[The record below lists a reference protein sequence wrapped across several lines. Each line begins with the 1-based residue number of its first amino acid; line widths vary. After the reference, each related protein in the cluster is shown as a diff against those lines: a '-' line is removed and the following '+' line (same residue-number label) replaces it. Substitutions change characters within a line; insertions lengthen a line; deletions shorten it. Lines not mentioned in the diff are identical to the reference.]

1 MMPAMSEVEHAFSS
15 GTGSTSRASPL
26 QSQLFLCQH
35 ARERLGRGPRS
46 TQFGKHWTTLPSMLS
61 SGATPFR
68 VSVKPAPS
76 GSRLAGHRYRKDSLL
91 DNDGR
96 AKESRNL
103 LRKRRKKK
111 AESEIDSKDAGEA
124 DGETKFKDD
133 VDDLSPE
140 VKQVNSQSDSE
151 SSHSSHSSHSGGGRG
166 SDSNHTQKHKRISG
180 SAAGQ
185 SATKS
190 AKASN
195 ELLALVETDYLDRNH
210 RPRRP
215 DHYIEIADW
224 RGIRVEYGSDGSAD
238 DDSDGAGSSTGK
250 RSVDLIRVGSYVR
263 LAPGVD
269 TFGCLN
275 FGDRGIVTRMVSS
288 RNASVPHR
296 PRDAQ
301 AYEVLGPRNP
311 GMFWFERGEIEKC
324 PQKLFS
330 PREWSRRKRCNTKKA
345 RIARAAKARKEW
357 LLEERRRQYRRS
369 RKGSRPKSL
378 SNAPLNTD
386 EAWRERGA
394 EKLSKWRKQAEEEKA
409 ALVAVVKHSDKGPW
423 VSHVHTERM
432 IDMYEQT
439 LRDRRKPLR
448 QRAGI
453 AVDPTQAGSR
463 IDYTEAS
470 LRDGLH
476 GLQSPSPVKSH
487 RSRADEIVSH
497 SPRRTQQLQ
506 VSKDRQRPSRRPKT
520 AALLAGGYTSGILDQ
535 YNRERRFIASSKGLP
550 SDAGYKGTV
559 PALEQTRRSI
569 GKPRNRR
576 VHYAEDVL
584 NDDDVMPPEQR
595 LVVKTMAQGRIID
608 RRYGN
613 I

>member
-1 MMPAMSEVEHAFSS
+1 MPVGGLFTDDARNVGGRTRILKRYWQHEQSVAAAKPTVFVPTRQRKARQRAKKHTIRQALDDPPEHVIKRSNPVQSQRQA
-15 GTGSTSRASPL
+15 STLGEQTRGSPL
-26 QSQLFLCQH
+26 PQRQSPRQRRQSQ
-35 ARERLGRGPRS
+35 GKPKS
-46 TQFGKHWTTLPSMLS
+46 SKKTQ
-61 SGATPFR
+61 
-68 VSVKPAPS
+68 
-76 GSRLAGHRYRKDSLL
+76 
-91 DNDGR
+91 
-96 AKESRNL
+96 
-103 LRKRRKKK
+103 KKK

-439 LRDRRKPLR
+439 L
-448 QRAGI
+448 
-453 AVDPTQAGSR
+453 
-463 IDYTEAS
+463 
-470 LRDGLH
+470 
-476 GLQSPSPVKSH
+476 
-487 RSRADEIVSH
+487 
-497 SPRRTQQLQ
+497 
-506 VSKDRQRPSRRPKT
+506 VSK
-520 AALLAGGYTSGILDQ
+520 
-535 YNRERRFIASSKGLP
+535 
-550 SDAGYKGTV
+550 
-559 PALEQTRRSI
+559 RS
-569 GKPRNRR
+569 
-576 VHYAEDVL
+576 
-584 NDDDVMPPEQR
+584 
-595 LVVKTMAQGRIID
+595 
-608 RRYGN
+608 
-613 I
+613 